1 MTNTWIVIPV
11 KDNQTDASEIVSNLT
26 GGFVAPEKYEI
37 KKLNPETKE
46 LETEEVDHPHFGEN
60 APDFTNKVIF
70 VNFEAGF
77 TSHDGVVHLADN
89 GDVNIYR
96 AWNTG
101 IDHAVANGADSVV
114 LLNSLTDFDPFTV
127 VEAKA
132 ALDESDA
139 EIVNIS
145 DGGML
150 LVSGTSDVRADE
162 QFRIW
167 FGDNDLYKVNADKVV
182 RSAKLF
188 GKFSHIENWDGF
200 EGFDAIVKADEDKY
214 EAKHG

>member
-1 MTNTWIVIPV
+1 MENTWIVVPV
-11 KDNQTDASEIVSNLT
+11 KDNKTDASEIVSNLT

-46 LETEEVDHPHFGEN
+46 LETEEVDHPYFGET
-60 APDFTNKVIF
+60 APDFTNKIIF
-70 VNFEAGF
+70 VNFEAEF
-77 TSHDGVVHLADN
+77 ATHNGVVHLADS

-101 IDHAVANGADSVV
+101 LDYAVANGADSVV
-114 LLNSLTDFDPFTV
+114 LVNSLTDFDPFIV

-132 ALDESDA
+132 KLDESGA

-150 LVSGTSDVRADE
+150 LVSGRSSIRADE

-182 RSAKLF
+182 RSVNVF
-188 GKFSHIENWDGF
+188 GKLSHIEGWDGF
-200 EGFDAIVKADEDKY
+200 EGFDEIVKADQEKY